1 MIATLLPCDQIQKKI
16 RVGENG
22 GLNQSKHQNSTIQ
35 VPRLFFKLI
44 ARYYTF
50 GQYCGIYTGCPNII
64 KTLKLCFFLME
75 PTQFDIIFEFYAK
88 L

>member
-1 MIATLLPCDQIQKKI
+1 MIATVRSNTKKI

-35 VPRLFFKLI
+35 VTRFFLKMI

-50 GQYCGIYTGCPNII
+50 RKYCGIYTECPNII